1 MRGPRTSVWAVG
13 CLLCLP
19 ALSSAEL
26 PTLQATA
33 SKTEVTVGEAFTIEV
48 KGTAPPGTS
57 WTFPAQAGN
66 DVLELKALPSAGE
79 APPSQPP
86 PAGVQRYEAMVFA
99 LGDVAVPPV
108 SAKYR
113 TPDGTEGDAKTE
125 AISLHVVSLFPKDP
139 QEQKLA
145 DNRPPLALSIGG
157 PFWVALGLFLILAV
171 SALLWIRRRR
181 HVVSAPQGEAPEA
194 PPDAEARAALA
205 LLTASGLLEGGDLRQ
220 FYIRLTEIAKRYLE
234 RRLSAPIVEMT
245 SAETMATL
253 RDHPRASVVALPMRS
268 LLGAADPVKF
278 ARGTGATEE
287 AAAHL
292 AAVGEMIAS
301 LESRLTAAA
310 ETREQVA

>member
-1 MRGPRTSVWAVG
+1 MSGPRASLWAVACFLG
-13 CLLCLP
+13 LPSKGSAEVP
-19 ALSSAEL
+19 AL
-26 PTLQATA
+26 QAIA

-48 KGTAPPGTS
+48 KGQAPPGTS
-57 WTFPAQAGN
+57 WTFPAQAGS
-66 DVLELKALPSAGE
+66 DVVELKALPSAGE
-79 APPSQPP
+79 AIGALPP
-86 PAGVQRYEAMVFA
+86 PAGVRRYQAMVFA
-99 LGDVAVPPV
+99 LGDVVVPPV

-113 TPDGTEGDAKTE
+113 LPDGTEGDAKTE

-145 DNRPPLALSIGG
+145 DNRPPLPLSIGG
-157 PFWVALGLFLILAV
+157 AFWIAVGLFLLLAV

-181 HVVSAPQGEAPEA
+181 HAAAAPPGEAPEA

-205 LLTASGLLEGGDLRQ
+205 RLTASGLLESGDLRQ
-220 FYIRLTEIAKRYLE
+220 FYIVLTGIAKRYLE

-253 RDHPRASVVALPMRS
+253 RDHPHASVVAQPMRS
-268 LLGAADPVKF
+268 ILGAADPVKF

-301 LESRLTAAA
+301 LESRLAAPA
-310 ETREQVA
+310 ETRERVA